1 MVLSIVRQAVQF
13 KLRSRSESPL
23 ISEAEY
29 CCACG
34 EGLRILGN
42 PENLLEKVKTMNQI
56 KEVQDLTNP
65 YFQEALAKEEEHS
78 IKKRLF
84 HLLVY
89 CRVEGE
95 ITEEIRVLFDR
106 E

>member
-1 MVLSIVRQAVQF
+1 MILSIVRQAVQF
-13 KLRSRSESPL
+13 KLKSRSESPL

-34 EGLRILGN
+34 EGLRTLGN
-42 PENLLEKVKTMNQI
+42 PDNLLDRVKNMAQV
-56 KEVQDLTNP
+56 KEVQELVNP
-65 YFQEALAKEEEHS
+65 YFQEALDKEEENS
-78 IKKRLF
+78 VKKRLF

-95 ITEEIRVLFDR
+95 ITEEIRVLF
-106 E
+106 EKE

>member
-13 KLRSRSESPL
+13 KLRSKTESPL
-23 ISEAEY
+23 ISEGEY

-42 PENLLEKVKTMNQI
+42 PDGLLEKVKNLPTVKDV
-56 KEVQDLTNP
+56 KELVLP
-65 YFQEALAKEEEHS
+65 VFEKAMEENREDS
-78 IKKRLF
+78 RLYRLF
-84 HLLVY
+84 HLLVHS
-89 CRVEGE
+89 RVVGE
-95 ITEEIRVLFDR
+95 ITDETRVLFDP